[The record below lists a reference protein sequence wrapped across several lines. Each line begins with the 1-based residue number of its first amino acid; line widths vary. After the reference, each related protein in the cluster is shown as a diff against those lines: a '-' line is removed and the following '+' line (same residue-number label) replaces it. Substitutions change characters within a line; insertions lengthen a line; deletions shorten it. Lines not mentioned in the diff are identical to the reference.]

1 MFWGTGWGGGGSG
14 ATGVGFGGV
23 VIRDDD
29 QLLIAEAFL
38 WLVRGSFGGSH
49 IEDQNYERIPLQR
62 FTKAVEIHSCYEVR
76 RVPLRVMC
84 EIR

>member
-29 QLLIAEAFL
+29 QLPIAEAFFGL
-38 WLVRGSFGGSH
+38 SEDPLV
-49 IEDQNYERIPLQR
+49 DL
-62 FTKAVEIHSCYEVR
+62 T
-76 RVPLRVMC
+76 
-84 EIR
+84 

>member
-29 QLLIAEAFL
+29 QLPMRRHFCGLSEDP
-38 WLVRGSFGGSH
+38 LV
-49 IEDQNYERIPLQR
+49 DLP
-62 FTKAVEIHSCYEVR
+62 
-76 RVPLRVMC
+76 
-84 EIR
+84 